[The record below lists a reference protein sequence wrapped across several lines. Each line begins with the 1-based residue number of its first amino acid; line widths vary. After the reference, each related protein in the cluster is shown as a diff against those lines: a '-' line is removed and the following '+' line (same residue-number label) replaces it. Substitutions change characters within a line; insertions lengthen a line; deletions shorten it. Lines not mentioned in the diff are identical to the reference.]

1 MHHGPRKLW
10 AMCGPAVGQGDNM
23 RHKFTKGWVEGLS
36 VEKRTRYT
44 DTSNPSLSLRV
55 TPTGTKTFY
64 YRARHKHRGVVERK
78 IGPFPQWTI
87 DQARAKATEMAAS
100 FNAGIDPEAAAK
112 EDAKKKQ
119 QDALTL
125 NQAIEDWLVDFR
137 QMVEDG
143 ERRPRTLETYTDI
156 YENHL
161 QSSLGKFPLT
171 DIADERLQDFIKE
184 KRPGATMHNH
194 IRVVISSAYK
204 HASKKHRTEFT
215 NPASSIKLRQIRK
228 RDRFLQPGE
237 VADLF
242 ASLEVEPQLY
252 QDLVRVILYTGQR
265 KGVVYTMEW
274 GELNFQRGT
283 WTIPGRKMKGKKAHT
298 VPLIPEVLDILQ
310 RRRREVE
317 GRYVFPWKNGP
328 HIPLNNYYYWSRI
341 VKRAGLD
348 HNEDGQE
355 RLTIHDLRRTLASW
369 QAAEGVGLQQI
380 SQTLAHQDISLTA
393 STYAHINAESTR
405 AGIQAAVAAIGRAA
419 AGTPEPTEQEDP
431 IDALLDKLSESEKA
445 ALLARLKGQ

>member
-1 MHHGPRKLW
+1 
-10 AMCGPAVGQGDNM
+10 M
-23 RHKFTKGWVEGLS
+23 RHKFTKGWIEGLS
-36 VEKRTRYT
+36 VEVRTRYT
-44 DTSNPSLSLRV
+44 DINNPSLSIRV
-55 TPTGTKTFY
+55 TPTGSKTFY

-100 FNAGIDPEAAAK
+100 FNAGIDPEAAQK
-112 EDAKKKQ
+112 EEAKKKQ

-125 NQAIEDWLVDFR
+125 NQAISDWLADFQ

-161 QSSLGKFPLT
+161 QKSIGKLSLIEIT
-171 DIADERLQDFIKE
+171 DEILQEFIKE
-184 KRPGATMHNH
+184 KRPAATLHNH

-204 HASKKHRTEFT
+204 HASKKHRIKFQ
-215 NPASSIKLRQIRK
+215 NPTSSVKLRQIRK

-237 VADLF
+237 SARLF
-242 ASLEVEPQLY
+242 AAIEEEQQLY

-274 GELNFQRGT
+274 VELNLQRCT

-298 VPLIPEVLDILQ
+298 VPLIPQVVEILQ

-328 HIPLNNYYYWSRI
+328 HVPLNNYYYWSRI

-348 HNEDGQE
+348 HNEEGQE

-380 SQTLAHQDISLTA
+380 SQTLAHQDINLTA

-405 AGIQAAVAAIGRAA
+405 AGIQAAVAAINRAA
-419 AGTPEPTEQEDP
+419 AGTPEPAEQADP
-431 IDALLDKLSESEKA
+431 IGALLDKLSVEEKA
-445 ALLARLKGQ
+445 ALLARLKGD